1 MRSLHDALPISQR
14 LEYNHILLEHSLP
27 YEHDR
32 YSISTTNF
40 MKSVFGQLL
49 SVQGLVVFVFL
60 FGILFVMEK
69 EHQTI
74 RTLVTQPIPKSGLIL
89 GKFLGQMGIVMYT
102 IILIAL
108 ISYIIPLLFGGHKI
122 GRASCRER
130 G

>member
-1 MRSLHDALPISQR
+1 MIFLESVQKHIESGGEYREFTKEELAQR

-74 RTLVTQPIPKSGLIL
+74 RTLVTQPDRKSTRLNSSHVAI
-89 GKFLGQMGIVMYT
+89 
-102 IILIAL
+102 
-108 ISYIIPLLFGGHKI
+108 
-122 GRASCRER
+122 
-130 G
+130 

>member
-1 MRSLHDALPISQR
+1 MSDGIRYLLRTIDNQEWDRIPEVEMIFLESVQKHIESGGEYREFTKEELAQR

-60 FGILFVMEK
+60 FGIL
-69 EHQTI
+69 
-74 RTLVTQPIPKSGLIL
+74 RS
-89 GKFLGQMGIVMYT
+89 
-102 IILIAL
+102 
-108 ISYIIPLLFGGHKI
+108 
-122 GRASCRER
+122 SCRKECISWWSWDD
-130 G
+130 